1 MSMNDV
7 GDDRMEW
14 STGVIWTKILLDKN
28 NNTWYWMKENVM
40 EDHFEDEHRQVV
52 SMAVRD
58 ESNIELRKA
67 TNGTEQIF
75 LTVSKDF
82 LE

>member
-14 STGVIWTKILLDKN
+14 STGVIRTKILLDKN